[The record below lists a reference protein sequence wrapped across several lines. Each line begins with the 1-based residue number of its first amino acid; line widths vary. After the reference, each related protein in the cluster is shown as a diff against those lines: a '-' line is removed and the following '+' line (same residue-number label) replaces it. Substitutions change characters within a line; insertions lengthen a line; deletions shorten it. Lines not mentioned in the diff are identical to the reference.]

1 MNLLW
6 NSSLR
11 PLLRGQVI
19 SYLFSL
25 SCTVESKKNTRA
37 SGYANA
43 RQLLQLQCT
52 QPFSVTHCSL
62 AVAVLSVSKP

>member
-1 MNLLW
+1 MNLPW

-25 SCTVESKKNTRA
+25 SCTVEGKKNTRA

-43 RQLLQLQCT
+43 IQLLQCT
-52 QPFSVTHCSL
+52 QPFSVPHCSL